1 MDKVQLNRWSN
12 YRDKQPQF
20 NVNLV
25 EEDIRLIYNAV
36 DFYHKNRPKSAHRPQ
51 HMQEPSDHLK
61 WMMKIMMTMM
71 MESSFKK
78 NK

>member
-1 MDKVQLNRWSN
+1 MPIFKDRS
-12 YRDKQPQF
+12 KQPSF

-25 EEDIRLIYNAV
+25 EDDVRLIYNAV

-51 HMQEPSDHLK
+51 HMQEPTDHLK
-61 WMMKIMMTMM
+61 WMMKVMMTMM
-71 MESSFKK
+71 MESSFQQ

>member
-1 MDKVQLNRWSN
+1 VPIYKDRS
-12 YRDKQPQF
+12 KQPKF

-36 DFYHKNRPKSAHRPQ
+36 DFYHKNRSKAAERPQ
-51 HMQEPSDHLK
+51 HMQEPSAHLE
-61 WMMKIMMTMM
+61 WMKQIMMTMM
-71 MESSFKK
+71 MESSLQK

>member
-1 MDKVQLNRWSN
+1 MPIYKDRS
-12 YRDKQPQF
+12 KQPSF

-25 EEDIRLIYNAV
+25 EDDIRLIYNAV

-51 HMQEPSDHLK
+51 HMQEPTDHLLWVK
-61 WMMKIMMTMM
+61 KIMMTMM
-71 MESSFKK
+71 MESSFQK

>member
-1 MDKVQLNRWSN
+1 MPIYKDRS
-12 YRDKQPQF
+12 KQPSF

-25 EEDIRLIYNAV
+25 EDDVRLIYNAV
-36 DFYHKNRPKSAHRPQ
+36 DFYYKNRPKSAHRPK
-51 HMQEPSDHLK
+51 HMQEPTDHLK

-71 MESSFKK
+71 MESTMQK